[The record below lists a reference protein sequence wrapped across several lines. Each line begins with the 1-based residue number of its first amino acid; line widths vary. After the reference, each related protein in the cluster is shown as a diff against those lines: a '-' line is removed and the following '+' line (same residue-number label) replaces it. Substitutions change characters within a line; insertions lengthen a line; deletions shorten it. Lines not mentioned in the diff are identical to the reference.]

1 MKDLVLPIILAI
13 IGSVGL
19 FSFIQFLIQR
29 HDSKKKDDKNIEQ
42 KLDEMEKN
50 LGGRIDTINNNFEEH
65 KATLART
72 HILRFADEQKLYVK
86 QGMSHSEKY
95 FEQQLLD
102 IKTYNTYCDK
112 HPDFSNGLT
121 IFATKYIEDEYQR
134 LYMPHSNP
142 MEGGDNSK

>member
-1 MKDLVLPIILAI
+1 MNEIVPYVFALVGTVL
-13 IGSVGL
+13 GCTGL
-19 FSFIQFLIQR
+19 FTLVQFLIQR

-65 KATLART
+65 KAILART

-95 FEQQLLD
+95 FEQQILD
-102 IKTYNTYCDK
+102 IKTYSTYCEK
-112 HPDFSNGLT
+112 HPEFSNGLT
-121 IFATKYIEDEYQR
+121 DIATEYIEEEYRR
-134 LYMPHSNP
+134 LYMPHTNP
-142 MEGGDNSK
+142 

>member
-1 MKDLVLPIILAI
+1 MKEIVLAI
-13 IGSVGL
+13 IGSGAFFTFL
-19 FSFIQFLIQR
+19 QFLLQR
-29 HDSKKKDDKNIEQ
+29 FDSKRGLEKKVDGLAEA
-42 KLDEMEKN
+42 
-50 LGGRIDTINNNFEEH
+50 FEEH
-65 KATLART
+65 KAILART

-102 IKTYNTYCDK
+102 IKTYNSYCDK

-142 MEGGDNSK
+142 TEGGDNSK

>member
-1 MKDLVLPIILAI
+1 MKEIVLAI
-13 IGSVGL
+13 IGSGAFFTFLQFILQRLDNKRGL
-19 FSFIQFLIQR
+19 E
-29 HDSKKKDDKNIEQ
+29 KKVDGLTEA
-42 KLDEMEKN
+42 
-50 LGGRIDTINNNFEEH
+50 FEEH
-65 KATLART
+65 KAILART

-142 MEGGDNSK
+142 TKGGDNSK